1 MCSNVQASNSSQEAI
16 EKLIKDGM
24 QCPSKTKKPIKYTVA
39 KMKYHLQSAVEYC
52 TFWQLTTKG
61 EHQYNQPSEEEF
73 HEAAGA

>member
-1 MCSNVQASNSSQEAI
+1 MSLENKNQSSTPHAR
-16 EKLIKDGM
+16 L
-24 QCPSKTKKPIKYTVA
+24 
-39 KMKYHLQSAVEYC
+39 KYHLQSAVEYC